1 MATTQQTQVLL
12 LHRLHVQLL
21 SQPCSSFSPLM
32 FLTCPTQ
39 QVPTKLPLPPL
50 VNLLA
55 LLSLSDLVY
64 KTCIHCWI
72 SLIFLSTMTLNAM
85 CLFLLRFFR
94 NAVSLY
100 RDSTIGFNEW
110 GLWIFNGFKFFFF
123 CFLSFF
129 IFGGGWEC

>member
-100 RDSTIGFNEW
+100 RDSTIGSMSGDF
-110 GLWIFNGFKFFFF
+110 GFLMASNFF
-123 CFLSFF
+123 SFF
-129 IFGGGWEC
+129 IFGMGWEC